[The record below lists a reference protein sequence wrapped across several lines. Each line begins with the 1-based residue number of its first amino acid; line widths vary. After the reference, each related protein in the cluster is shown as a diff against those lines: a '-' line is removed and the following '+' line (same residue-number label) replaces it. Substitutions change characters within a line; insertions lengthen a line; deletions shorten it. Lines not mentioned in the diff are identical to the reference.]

1 MIAFLRGPLLRK
13 TTQSIIIDAAGIGYE
28 VFIPLSTYYSLPET
42 EEKVSLHI
50 YTHVRDDALLL
61 FGFQTTLEK
70 DLFLMLISVSGIG
83 PKLALNILSGIGPQE
98 LIEAIASGDSVRLQ
112 AIPGIGKK
120 TSERIS
126 LELKDRALKTIGD
139 QEVSV
144 PALSGG
150 QESLIMDDALS
161 ALINLGYSA
170 KAGTTAIKKAQSLKS
185 NIRLEELIR
194 EALKILA

>member
-13 TTQSIIIDAAGIGYE
+13 TTQSIIIDAGGIGYE

-98 LIEAIASGDSVRLQ
+98 LIEAIASGDSLRLQ

-126 LELKDRALKTIGD
+126 LELKDRALKAIGD

-170 KAGTTAIKKAQSLKS
+170 RSGTMAIKKAQSLRS